1 MNRLS
6 LIPVLFAMFFASQAN
21 ANLQTFVS
29 ISPQKWLVDRIG
41 GELVTNTVLVGKGQD
56 PHTFSPT
63 PQTIRK
69 LASAS
74 VWFTLDMDFEEQLTN
89 RISKTAPKLRIVNTA
104 KGVERLYM
112 GGHSDEDNNDD
123 HDSEHHEGE
132 ANHEST
138 HDQHDHA
145 KGHDD
150 HDNDQYEHEADHEN
164 AHDQHDHA
172 GGHDPHI
179 WLSPENL
186 AIMAVTIEQALTEVD
201 PKNNTTYAQNRKQVE
216 KELTKLHQDLT
227 EILAPHEG
235 ASFYVFHPSFGYF
248 AHAYSLK
255 QQAVEVEGKSPTPRQ
270 LSNLTAK
277 AREEGVKVIFVQP
290 QFDSSS
296 TQAIAEAIN
305 GEVVPLD
312 PLAEDVT
319 GNLRLIAERIDSA
332 LNH

>member
-138 HDQHDHA
+138 
-145 KGHDD
+145 
-150 HDNDQYEHEADHEN
+150 
-164 AHDQHDHA
+164 HDQHDHA

>member
-6 LIPVLFAMFFASQAN
+6 LISVLFAMFFASQAN

-74 VWFTLDMDFEEQLTN
+74 VWFTLDMEFEKQLTN

-104 KGVERLYM
+104 KGVERLYL
-112 GGHSDEDNNDD
+112 GGQSDEDNNDD
-123 HDSEHHEGE
+123 HDSKHHEGE

-145 KGHDD
+145 
-150 HDNDQYEHEADHEN
+150 E
-164 AHDQHDHA
+164 
-172 GGHDPHI
+172 GHDPHI

-248 AHAYSLK
+248 AHAYRLK

-277 AREEGVKVIFVQP
+277 AREEGGKVIFVQP